1 MLSPVVSHV
10 PCDLDLQRRIREARR
25 ESTLRA
31 VLRRRR
37 GRGGPAEPSAVD
49 LRPAGEDVWHSLRF

>member
-10 PCDLDLQRRIREARR
+10 PCDLDLQRRIREARV

-37 GRGGPAEPSAVD
+37 GRGGPQPSAVD